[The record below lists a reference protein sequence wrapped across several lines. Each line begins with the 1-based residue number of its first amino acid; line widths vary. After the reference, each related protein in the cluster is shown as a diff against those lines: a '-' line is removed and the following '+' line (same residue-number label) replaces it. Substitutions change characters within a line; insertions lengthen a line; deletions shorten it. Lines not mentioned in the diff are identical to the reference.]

1 VVDRM
6 DVTGKTGKSW
16 KGWNDEIECYLKI
29 MGIRNWHIVARGRTE
44 CREIILEDK
53 VHNGQ

>member
-1 VVDRM
+1 M